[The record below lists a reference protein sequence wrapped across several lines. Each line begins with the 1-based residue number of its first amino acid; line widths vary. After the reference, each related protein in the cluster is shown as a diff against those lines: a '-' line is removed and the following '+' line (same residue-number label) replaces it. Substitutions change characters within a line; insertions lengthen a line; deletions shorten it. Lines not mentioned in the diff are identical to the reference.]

1 MKTAVITG
9 AGSGMGRAVAKAFL
23 QNGYAIAILDM
34 NESGLQKTLEECK
47 KYPAEHIASYIL
59 DVSSESDVE
68 TFAKTVAARFDS
80 IDALVNCAG
89 VFRGGLLHE
98 SAVEDYT
105 FQFDVNVKGT
115 YLMMRSLIPL
125 MLENG
130 GGAIVNIAS
139 ISGMRGDYNAPLYC
153 ASKAAVIN
161 LTKACALDY
170 AGKGIRI
177 NCISPSATATP
188 MFLNGTND
196 AVMSAF
202 LNAFP
207 DHSLGQPEQIADA
220 VMFLVSDAAKHIIGH
235 NLPVDGGLTCWN
247 GQPKQDKTTE

>member
-23 QNGYAIAILDM
+23 KNGYAVAILDVS
-34 NESGLQKTLEECK
+34 ERGLEKTLEECAA
-47 KYPAEHIASYIL
+47 YPAEHVQQYLL
-59 DVSSESDVE
+59 DVSCETDVAGFTSDVM
-68 TFAKTVAARFDS
+68 TRFGS
-80 IDALVNCAG
+80 VDALVNCAG

-105 FQFDVNVKGT
+105 YQFDVNVKGT
-115 YLMMRSLIPL
+115 YLMMRDLIPL
-125 MLENG
+125 MLEKG
-130 GGAIVNIAS
+130 RGAIVNIAS

-161 LTKACALDY
+161 LTSACALDY
-170 AGKGIRI
+170 AAKGIRI

-196 AVMSAF
+196 AVMNAF
-202 LNAFP
+202 LDAFP
-207 DHSLGQPEQIADA
+207 DHTLGLPEQIADA
-220 VMFLVSDAAKHIIGH
+220 VMFLVSDASKHIIGH

-247 GQPKQDKTTE
+247 GQPKQDKTAE